1 MGLPGNVSQSRHFYM
16 QEGKMKKLIFLLIM
30 AVAFVSFMPA
40 EDGVNAF
47 MAPSLDVVMFGDSVD
62 SCAVTPDTVPTVFPL
77 SIELS
82 AVVFL
87 ALPETIT
94 AIAGQPQGY
103 YLSKRHYKIE
113 SFWQSMVAARQKPD
127 YWLRL

>member
-1 MGLPGNVSQSRHFYM
+1 
-16 QEGKMKKLIFLLIM
+16 MKKLIFLLIM